1 MLNITF
7 QLTITRVDGPLF
19 VGDATSV
26 QVPGI
31 SGDMT
36 ILPSHTALI
45 SPLRAGTVTVT
56 EADGS
61 TRAFTVATGTLEVS
75 DNQVTILL

>member
-1 MLNITF
+1 MSTKTF
-7 QLTITRVDGPLF
+7 LLTITRVDGPLF
-19 VGDATSV
+19 VGEAQSV

-36 ILPSHTALI
+36 ILPHHTALI

-61 TRAFTVATGTLEVS
+61 VREFPVAMGTLEVS
-75 DNQVTILL
+75 DNQATILL

>member
-1 MLNITF
+1 MKTF
-7 QLTITRVDGPLF
+7 KLTITRVDGPLF
-19 VGDATSV
+19 VGEATSV

-36 ILPSHTALI
+36 ILPHHTALI
-45 SPLRAGTVTVT
+45 SPLRAGAVTVT

-61 TRAFTVATGTLEVS
+61 TREFTVATGTLEVS
-75 DNQVTILL
+75 DNQATILL